1 MSSPRL
7 GANVNP
13 TGAGHVA
20 DREAA
25 VSREVG
31 ALLSRS
37 TAFRDLPEDK
47 RAQLTAD
54 MTRVGTYLADPS
66 WLAAQTPTRARALAE
81 SDPVHDLK
89 GRLAADPGQIGAEF
103 EAGAMKQGVE
113 EFGNLV
119 RKVDF
124 PAFVAG
130 LVHGVFNA
138 VVDASIQQMKAYG
151 EMLAAVSKTVDQFAS
166 DHISDYDARELVAT
180 RYPSA
185 IRLDASADGP
195 ARLSVGDDGAGLE
208 QIGKDFGVPGASL
221 DDEES
226 ERTLVNA
233 AKLEMARSRQQ
244 LLATMVLLGINR
256 IVVTNGQI
264 NAKVVFDVQAS
275 DDARRRAEARM
286 KDDRESRHMRASAVG
301 GSFFGMF
308 GGGSASTSSS
318 SHTTSVSSAVDD
330 TSESRAQMKATLSGD
345 VRLSFRSET
354 FPLER
359 MVDAGGMEML
369 GKRAQPGG
377 PAAPAAPAGGP
388 R

>member
-1 MSSPRL
+1 MSPPRHTT
-7 GANVNP
+7 P
-13 TGAGHVA
+13 A
-20 DREAA
+20 DAAHRDAA
-25 VSREVG
+25 VAREVG

-37 TAFRDLPEDK
+37 AAFSALPEGQ
-47 RAQLTAD
+47 RAELARD
-54 MTRVGTYLADPS
+54 MTRVGAYLADPS
-66 WLAAQTPTRARALAE
+66 WLAAHTPARARALAE
-81 SDPVHDLK
+81 SDPVRDLQ
-89 GRLAADPGQIGAEF
+89 GRLAQDPGQIGAEF
-103 EAGAMKQGVE
+103 QAGALRQGVE

-119 RKVDF
+119 KKVDF

-151 EMLAAVSKTVDQFAS
+151 EMLAAVSKSVDQFAS
-166 DHISDYDARELVAT
+166 DHISDYDAREFVAS

-185 IRLDASADGP
+185 VRLDASGEGP
-195 ARLSVGDDGAGLE
+195 ARLAAGDEDTGIE
-208 QIGKDFGVPGASL
+208 QLAKDFGVASVSL
-221 DDEES
+221 DDETS
-226 ERTLVNA
+226 ERALVNA

-244 LLATMVLLGINR
+244 LMATMVLLGINR

-275 DDARRRAEARM
+275 DEARRRAEARM
-286 KDDRESRHMRASAVG
+286 KDEKASSRTRASAFG
-301 GSFFGMF
+301 GSFGGLF
-308 GGGSASTSSS
+308 GGGTASVSAS

-345 VRLSFRSET
+345 VKLSFRSET

-359 MVDAGGMEML
+359 MVDAGGMDML
-369 GKRAQPGG
+369 NKRAQPGAT
-377 PAAPAAPAGGP
+377 PAPAAPPGGA